1 MSNDNF
7 DTLDNLSTIQ
17 GDGGNEN
24 KLLADRY
31 KVIRKLGEGG
41 MGVVYLAEDTE
52 LNNLKVAIKFIPPML
67 AGNPRA
73 LKNLK
78 REAQTSLTLSHP
90 NIVRLHD
97 LHTDGNQK
105 FLVMEYIE
113 DSYLIKNS
121 QNYKDKGRV
130 PPKMY
135 NRGKELL
142 KIEIEKI
149 EHLPFKLISTG
160 YSWGQDYQGLYSPLK
175 DCIYLID
182 FGQIS
187 AIQKKNPL

>member
-1 MSNDNF
+1 MSNKIYDLGKKLVSGSQSEIFKIIGKEKLIAKIYKENF
-7 DTLDNLSTIQ
+7 K
-17 GDGGNEN
+17 EN
-24 KLLADRY
+24 AKKEYEIGKLFQMNSISVPKY
-31 KVIRKLGEGG
+31 IGTCKVSKKDEEIIWDA
-41 MGVVYLAEDTE
+41 V
-52 LNNLKVAIKFIPPML
+52 
-67 AGNPRA
+67 
-73 LKNLK
+73 
-78 REAQTSLTLSHP
+78 
-90 NIVRLHD
+90 
-97 LHTDGNQK
+97 
-105 FLVMEYIE
+105 VMEYIE

-121 QNYKDKGRV
+121 IHYYKDKGRV

-160 YSWGQDYQGLYSPLK
+160 YSWGHDYQGLYSPLK

>member
-1 MSNDNF
+1 MSNKIYDLEKKLVSGSQSEIFKIIGKEKLIAKIYKENF
-7 DTLDNLSTIQ
+7 KSQFTPPQ
-17 GDGGNEN
+17 EN
-24 KLLADRY
+24 AKKEYEIGKLFQMNSISVPKY
-31 KVIRKLGEGG
+31 IGTCKVSKKDEEIIWDA
-41 MGVVYLAEDTE
+41 V
-52 LNNLKVAIKFIPPML
+52 
-67 AGNPRA
+67 
-73 LKNLK
+73 
-78 REAQTSLTLSHP
+78 
-90 NIVRLHD
+90 
-97 LHTDGNQK
+97 
-105 FLVMEYIE
+105 VMEYIE

-121 QNYKDKGRV
+121 QNYKDRGRV

-160 YSWGQDYQGLYSPLK
+160 FSFGHDYQGLYSPSK

-187 AIQKKNPL
+187 AIQKKSHS

>member
-1 MSNDNF
+1 MSNKIYDLEKKLVSGSQSEIFKIIGKEKLIAKIYKENF
-7 DTLDNLSTIQ
+7 K
-17 GDGGNEN
+17 EN
-24 KLLADRY
+24 AKKEYEIGKLFQMNSISVPKY
-31 KVIRKLGEGG
+31 IGTCKVSKKDEEIIWDA
-41 MGVVYLAEDTE
+41 V
-52 LNNLKVAIKFIPPML
+52 
-67 AGNPRA
+67 
-73 LKNLK
+73 
-78 REAQTSLTLSHP
+78 
-90 NIVRLHD
+90 
-97 LHTDGNQK
+97 
-105 FLVMEYIE
+105 VMEYIE

-160 YSWGQDYQGLYSPLK
+160 YSWGHDYQGLYSPLK

-187 AIQKKNPL
+187 AIQKKNPS